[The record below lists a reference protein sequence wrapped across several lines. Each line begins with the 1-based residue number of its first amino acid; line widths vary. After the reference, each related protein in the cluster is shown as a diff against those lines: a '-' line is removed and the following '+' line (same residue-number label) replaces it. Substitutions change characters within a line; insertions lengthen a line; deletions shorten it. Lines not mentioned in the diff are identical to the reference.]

1 MKHFKKEFCIITSV
15 LFTLSGICFAQS
27 SNENEGSKKIPITP
41 VAPVAP
47 VKPVVPSVELGTMK
61 MPDFPTMPKK
71 KTSEKNNS
79 AQYVPGQKYTK
90 TEQKTETKTE
100 TSKPAPEQLTKENIL
115 RQLDSISATDLTA
128 LSGQGLLPNMATLL
142 SGTGNAGLT
151 NSTLTQTQNQNAVLD
166 QILKELNE
174 IKAAQNEFKKPD
186 FSKLKPSNEPPAI
199 LRFVVNSY
207 DLLKSC
213 NAVYFSDMTNDGSF
227 LLTGDCKALYNKVT
241 LSETFYI
248 YFKCAGTQDGRNI
261 YNVELSL
268 SQDRDNKNSLLY
280 KFCERK
286 NITAVKTGNLITIRE
301 TTEGYTSDLLLDI
314 GK

>member
-1 MKHFKKEFCIITSV
+1 MKLCKRKFFAVSFVI
-15 LFTLSGICFAQS
+15 FLSGGICTAS
-27 SNENEGSKKIPITP
+27 SSDDKQESRNVIP
-41 VAPVAP
+41 VAPVKP
-47 VKPVVPSVELGTMK
+47 VKPVVPSVEFGKMQ
-61 MPDFPTMPKK
+61 MPDFPAMPKK
-71 KTSEKNNS
+71 NNQEKNNS
-79 AQYVPGQKYTK
+79 AQYTPGQKYTK

-100 TSKPAPEQLTKENIL
+100 TSKPAPEQLTKENVL
-115 RQLDSISATDLTA
+115 RQIDSISATDLTA
-128 LSGQGLLPNMATLL
+128 LSGQGLLPGMASLL
-142 SGTGNAGLT
+142 TGSGNASLT
-151 NSTLTQTQNQNAVLD
+151 NSTLTNQNQNAVLE

-174 IKAAQNEFKKPD
+174 IKAAQSEIKKPD

-213 NAVYFSDMTNDGSF
+213 NAVHFSDMTNDGSF

-248 YFKCAGTQDGRNI
+248 YFKAAGTHNGRNV
-261 YNVELSL
+261 YQVELSV
-268 SQDRDNKNSLLY
+268 SQDKENKNSLLY

-286 NITAVKTGNLITIRE
+286 NVTAIKTGNLITIRE
-301 TTEGYTSDLLLDI
+301 TTDGYTSDLLLDI